1 MIQVR
6 AEATAAARRELDSQ
20 LKGVEKGREE
30 IRALQDRL
38 GQAQQDNTKQGHLL
52 AVQAADLD
60 QRAAKITK
68 QEVGSQSCAARYYTG
83 LLIKLTPK
91 GIVFSFSFS
100 FLGSQCCLTNI
111 STLTYSTLSLWHV

>member
-1 MIQVR
+1 MRVIQVR

-38 GQAQQDNTKQGHLL
+38 AQAQQDNTKQGHLL

-68 QEVGSQSCAARYYTG
+68 QEVGSPMLPDQQSNT
-83 LLIKLTPK
+83 
-91 GIVFSFSFS
+91 
-100 FLGSQCCLTNI
+100 
-111 STLTYSTLSLWHV
+111 TLFHFKSAT

>member
-1 MIQVR
+1 VLWPVTQHDYVQRPVTQRDNVQWHMTQVR

-38 GQAQQDNTKQGHLL
+38 AQAQQDNTKQGHLL

-68 QEVGSQSCAARYYTG
+68 QEVGS
-83 LLIKLTPK
+83 
-91 GIVFSFSFS
+91 
-100 FLGSQCCLTNI
+100 
-111 STLTYSTLSLWHV
+111 

>member
-1 MIQVR
+1 MTAQRCLAVQQTCATQQHNMQWHVRMNQVR

-38 GQAQQDNTKQGHLL
+38 AQAQQDNTKQGHLL

-68 QEVGSQSCAARYYTG
+68 QEVGSQ
-83 LLIKLTPK
+83 
-91 GIVFSFSFS
+91 
-100 FLGSQCCLTNI
+100 CCLTKDP
-111 STLTYSTLSLWHV
+111 TLTYSTLS